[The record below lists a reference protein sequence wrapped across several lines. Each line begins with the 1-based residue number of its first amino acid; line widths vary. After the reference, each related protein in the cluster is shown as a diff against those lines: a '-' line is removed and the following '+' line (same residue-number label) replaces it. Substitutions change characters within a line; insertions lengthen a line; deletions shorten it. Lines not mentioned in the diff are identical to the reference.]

1 MKERLKQHASKLY
14 LILAFISSGGLVQ
27 IGHFVFDIKEAF
39 KSEAKKPVVSQID
52 EGDFKNEIRYV
63 EKDFQ
68 LNSQKAGTYK

>member
-1 MKERLKQHASKLY
+1 MKEKLKQHKDKLFI
-14 LILAFISSGGLVQ
+14 ILAFISSGGLVQ
-27 IGHFVFDIKEAF
+27 IGHFVFDVKEAF

-68 LNSQKAGTYK
+68 LNLQKAETYK